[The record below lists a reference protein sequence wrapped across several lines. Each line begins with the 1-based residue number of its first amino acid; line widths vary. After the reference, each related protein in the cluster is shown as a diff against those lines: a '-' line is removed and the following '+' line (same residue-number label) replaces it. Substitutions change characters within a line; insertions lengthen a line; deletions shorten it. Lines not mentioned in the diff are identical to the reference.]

1 MTIVSLWLRQ
11 SVRRDA
17 VAFAA
22 LSLLI
27 LGYAPLANARVSRI
41 VVESRAPLADLP
53 PGSIAYERIQ
63 GVLYGE
69 VDPHDRRNAIIQ
81 DIDLAPRNAHGM
93 VEYAAT
99 FTLLKPIKTSDSTGI
114 LLYEVVNRGASIVP
128 RNFASGDMFL
138 MSGWQ
143 GDLPFRGKSVSGR
156 PGETIQLPIARNADG
171 RPVTGPAMLRFAN
184 MQNGVP
190 SVETHL
196 ATGYISSGPPP
207 LPVDLDTTHAVLT
220 SRTFETVTGVP
231 GGVRT
236 VPSTDWSWGDC
247 SKTGFPGRPDQHFM
261 CLRDGFDATRLYQLT
276 YEAKDPIVLGIG
288 LAAVRDAVTFF
299 HHSLKD
305 DDSTPNPIAGS
316 VKYAIVQGVSQS
328 GNLIR
333 TFLNLGFNEDESG
346 SRVFDGAM
354 PTIAA
359 RQTPM
364 NLRFAIPGGAS
375 SLYEPGSDGT
385 VWWSHWPDAARNQ
398 RASGLLD
405 RCTATHTCPL
415 IIEVL
420 GSTEFWSLRASPD
433 FVGTGNA
440 KDIPL
445 PANVYRYYIAST
457 QHGGGAGGFSASVPT
472 PRPPAPSGKGTR
484 NPFAATCTLPLN
496 PNPMREIERALL
508 VALEAWVANGTPPPP
523 SVYPTLAAG
532 MLVPANSLAM
542 GFPDVPGLPKPD
554 GIANPLLV
562 YDFGSTFNAPD
573 VSGVI
578 AREPPIISGVIL
590 PLVPRVDTDGNEVGG
605 IHTVLQQAPLGTY
618 LGWNVIAQGFFKG
631 QYCSLYGSYLPFT
644 QTKAEREGAH
654 DPRLSLEER
663 YGTHRGYV
671 CAVARAVRRLEG
683 QRFLLPA
690 DGDRVIRDAEASNV
704 LVQPQ
709 PATPQ
714 NEATASKQCSQ
725 TLSTR

>member
-1 MTIVSLWLRQ
+1 MTIFSLWQ
-11 SVRRDA
+11 RRRVWRG
-17 VAFAA
+17 VAELAA
-22 LSLLI
+22 LSLII
-27 LGYAPLANARVSRI
+27 LGCAPLANARVSRI
-41 VVESRAPLADLP
+41 VVESRAPLTDLP
-53 PGSIAYERIQ
+53 AGSIAYERIQ

-81 DIDLAPRNAHGM
+81 DLDLAPRNAHGL

-99 FTLLKPIKTSDSTGI
+99 FTLLRPIKAAESTGI

-128 RNFASGDMFL
+128 KDFTSGDIFL

-143 GDLPFRGKSVSGR
+143 GDLTFRGKSVSGA

-171 RPVTGPAMLRFAN
+171 TPVTGPAMLRLVN
-184 MQNGVP
+184 VPNGAA

-196 ATGYISSGPPP
+196 ATGYVSSGPPP

-236 VPSTDWSWGDC
+236 IPSEDWSWGDC
-247 SKTGFPGRPDQHFM
+247 SETKFPGRPDPHFI

-276 YEAKDPIVLGIG
+276 YVAKDPIVLGLGI
-288 LAAVRDAVTFF
+288 AAVRDAVTFF
-299 HHSLKD
+299 HHAVKD
-305 DDSTPNPIAGS
+305 DNSTANPIAGS
-316 VKYAIVQGVSQS
+316 VKYAIVQGASQS

-346 SRVFDGAM
+346 GRVFDGAM

-375 SLYEPGSDGT
+375 SLYEPGSDGA
-385 VWWSHWPDAARNQ
+385 VWWNHWPDAVRHQ
-398 RASGLLD
+398 RPSGLLD
-405 RCTATHTCPL
+405 RCSATHTCPL

-433 FVGTGNA
+433 FVGTDNA

-457 QHGGGAGGFSASVPT
+457 QHGGGAGGFSTSAPT
-472 PRPPAPSGKGTR
+472 PRPPSLSAKAPR

-496 PNPMREIERALL
+496 PNPMREIARALL
-508 VALEAWVANGTPPPP
+508 VALKAWVADGTPPPP
-523 SVYPTLAAG
+523 SVYPTLGAST
-532 MLVPANSLAM
+532 LVPANSLAM

-562 YDFGSTFNAPD
+562 YDFGSTFNGPD

-578 AREPPIISGVIL
+578 ANEPPIISGVIL
-590 PLVPRVDTDGNEVGG
+590 PFVPRVDVDGNEVGG

-618 LGWNVIAQGFFKG
+618 LGWNVVAQGFFKG
-631 QYCSLYGSYLPFT
+631 QYCSLYGSYLPFA
-644 QTKAEREGAH
+644 QTRVEREAAH
-654 DPRLSLEER
+654 DPRMSLEER

-671 CAVARAVRRLEG
+671 CVVARAVHNLER

-690 DGDRVIRDAEASNV
+690 DGDRTTREAEASNV
-704 LVQPQ
+704 LVQPR
-709 PATPQ
+709 PATAE
-714 NEATASKQCSQ
+714 NEATAARQCAQ
-725 TLSTR
+725 TP